1 MIPQTS
7 SYSQFIVLVL
17 KVNLVGSVGLGF
29 GFNNCWPN
37 EFCFFML
44 NAPFNNI
51 SVISWRSVLI
61 VEETELT
68 ENKTDKPQVTDKLH
82 HLMLY
87 RVHLEMDGFE
97 VTTIVEIYTD
107 CIGNGKSNCH
117 TITTKINALLDISNN
132 RTRTTDYD
140 NDSII

>member
-1 MIPQTS
+1 M
-7 SYSQFIVLVL
+7 
-17 KVNLVGSVGLGF
+17 
-29 GFNNCWPN
+29 
-37 EFCFFML
+37 
-44 NAPFNNI
+44 
-51 SVISWRSVLI
+51 
-61 VEETELT
+61 EETELT

-117 TITTKINALLDISNN
+117 TIMTNMNALLWIEIQLSHVVKFSKLYV
-132 RTRTTDYD
+132 RG
-140 NDSII
+140 